1 MPKPTIYCEPFSIKD
16 GYEFEIHHV
25 SYLQHDAYSCFMHF
39 HQVHEF
45 IFFERI
51 DGTYFYH
58 QGESTLADYEA
69 VFTPAMETHDFELK
83 PRSKSWYIVQFM
95 PARLNDPALGEFTE
109 LLKTGLHLSF
119 SIEIQKRIHKL
130 LAWMLSEFNENPKS
144 KTCTQLFNSLITMV
158 CEYGKSSLSAQQK
171 PLSGSASFKK
181 LTPIINELKTNHGL
195 TLSLEQAAG
204 LCHLSPSY
212 FSRVFKK
219 HFRVPYSDH
228 LMQHK
233 LYSAARLLGQT
244 DVSVTEIAYDLNFSS
259 PSYFIKQFKHHFK
272 VTPYQYRQQYRQQ
285 LQPSSQLLT

>member
-1 MPKPTIYCEPFSIKD
+1 MPKQTIYCEPFSIKD

-95 PARLNDPALGEFTE
+95 PERLNDPALSEFTE

-158 CEYGKSSLSAQQK
+158 CEYGKSSLPAQQK

-195 TLSLEQAAG
+195 TLSLEQAAK

-285 LQPSSQLLT
+285 LQP